1 MSADHENEGR
11 SAPRP
16 FSVDDAKERAQEAI
30 RKSEFILSR
39 AYGLLRAPSREWEQI
54 KAEETTIQNILL
66 GYIAPLA
73 VIPPLCDLIGQSLF
87 NYAMQVDFGQAVIRA
102 VVTWIV
108 SIGLVFF
115 LGVLVNVLADTFE
128 ADPISHFRLR
138 QEDYREIAGH
148 IAATG
153 LPVLVV
159 MEGGYAVESL
169 GANVQALLSGFDKC
183 PA

>member
-1 MSADHENEGR
+1 M
-11 SAPRP
+11 
-16 FSVDDAKERAQEAI
+16 
-30 RKSEFILSR
+30 LS
-39 AYGLLRAPSREWEQI
+39 
-54 KAEETTIQNILL
+54 
-66 GYIAPLA
+66 
-73 VIPPLCDLIGQSLF
+73 
-87 NYAMQVDFGQAVIRA
+87 FG
-102 VVTWIV
+102 
-108 SIGLVFF
+108 
-115 LGVLVNVLADTFE
+115 ADTFE

-138 QEDYREIAGH
+138 QEDYREIADR